1 MDGVSLWAESP
12 VGHIQDLASEILEK
26 ASHLSKRGRDA
37 FKALYAQCAEDVAT
51 LAYTLLDPLFSWEN
65 SHDRLGGKTIAELA
79 GFSSEILAL
88 IKAHKDAPGLEEW
101 DTYQKKARIGKYG
114 ITGDEG
120 DSLLQLEQSLGYF
133 PVAAFVGA
141 WLSSR
146 EERERYIYCHAFAF
160 WKDAQD
166 ESMAEI
172 AKHLGVTGERA
183 RQIRVRL
190 FKELTAFLKSLAI
203 EGDCPY
209 NCLDNNLAD
218 TVNKAE
224 GTAFSANFIRFIFG
238 CAYTNLTVVGNAEDS
253 LVVKQRGGA
262 EDAFVAA
269 IPKELTDKFDFNA
282 YFSEIGSLNAERRLD
297 PRRKRLPEDSPQV
310 RDLCATLA
318 SLRYGWVREND
329 FLILPPNVDKNR
341 SDIMEDIIRD
351 AGRPL
356 SMDEIMQEY
365 ARRYP
370 DRETNRLRI
379 QGNIHVNPRIVP
391 QGRTGVYSLAEWTD
405 GSARGGTIRSF
416 VWECLDASENHIVPS
431 KEVYEYVRRFRPTS
445 TDENI
450 ICNLLLESEKSF
462 RILWKDGVSYLSYS
476 AEDIPEGYKQSV
488 RSQSERRS
496 FQESVDLID
505 RFISRQGCM
514 PKVGEDPE
522 ETRLARF
529 LSHIRSLRR
538 KGLLTEEEMQELSKL
553 ESRLDGG
560 VIQLELFRYK

>member
-12 VGHIQDLASEILEK
+12 VGHIQDLAPEILEK
-26 ASHLSKRGRDA
+26 ASALSKRGQDA
-37 FKALYAQCAEDVAT
+37 FRTLYAHCAEDVAT

-88 IKAHKDAPGLEEW
+88 VEAHKDVPGLEEW

-141 WLSSR
+141 WFSSR
-146 EERERYIYCHAFAF
+146 EERERYIYCHAFVF

-172 AKHLGVTGERA
+172 AEHLGVTGERA

-190 FKELTAFLKSLAI
+190 FKELTAFLKGLTI

-218 TVNKAE
+218 TVNQAE
-224 GTAFSANFIRFIFG
+224 GTTFNANFIRFIFG
-238 CAYTNLTVVGNAEDS
+238 SAYTSLAVAGNVEES
-253 LVVKQRGGA
+253 LVVKLRGGT
-262 EDAFVAA
+262 DDTFVAA
-269 IPKELTDKFDFNA
+269 VPKALADAFDLNT
-282 YFSEIGSLNAERRLD
+282 YLSRIESLNAERRLD
-297 PRRKRLPEDSPQV
+297 PHREPLPEDSPQV
-310 RDLCATLA
+310 KDLCATLA
-318 SLRYGWVREND
+318 FLRYGWEREND
-329 FLILPPNVDKNR
+329 FLILPPNADKNR

-356 SMDEIMQEY
+356 SMDEIMLEY
-365 ARRYP
+365 SRRYP
-370 DRETNRLRI
+370 DRETDRLKIRGNM
-379 QGNIHVNPRIVP
+379 QGNPRIVP
-391 QGRTGVYSLAEWTD
+391 QGRTGVYSLAEWTE

-416 VWECLDASENHIVPS
+416 VRECLDASENHIVPS
-431 KEVYEYVRRFRPTS
+431 KEVYEYVRRFRPKS

-450 ICNLLLESEKSF
+450 ISNLMLESEKSF
-462 RILWKDGVSYLSYS
+462 RILWKDGFSYLSYS
-476 AEDIPEGYKQSV
+476 AEDIPDGYKQSV

-505 RFISRQGCM
+505 GFISRQGCM
-514 PKVGEDPE
+514 PKVCDDPE

-529 LSHIRSLRR
+529 LSNARSLRR
-538 KGLLTEEEMQELSKL
+538 KGMLTEEEMQELSRL

-560 VIQLELFRYK
+560 VIQLELF